1 MNFIK
6 PKHLLKYFF
15 IAALVV
21 LAFDMPMVAAFFAV
35 NFFLG
40 YLFNSL
46 FARLKMAAEL
56 SKFEKGDKSVLLKD
70 YPRLQEMFSIEIARK
85 SEEINQRQ
93 TALAQE
99 EFEKLTTTF
108 NEVNEKLDNYA
119 RELEAEIIK
128 RTNTIN
134 EQQMTI
140 AITSKMAALG
150 EMAGGI
156 AHEIN
161 NPLTIISANCIFLKR
176 TIEKGKFD
184 PEMTIKRLNE
194 IDKTIQRISKIIQG
208 LKTLSRDATNEE
220 FATVKIRDIMDDVI
234 GLCSER
240 LKNHGVRFEIN
251 LNDPVYNQIIEC
263 RQIQISQT
271 FINLFGNAFDA
282 VEKLDDRWIKL
293 ECRNLGKLI
302 EFKITDSGHGIP
314 VEIQEKIFQP
324 FFTTKGVGKGTGL
337 GLSISNSII
346 KNHEGHFSIDN
357 ESSNTCFVITLPTI
371 KKAA

>member
-1 MNFIK
+1 MSFIK
-6 PKHLLKYFF
+6 MKYLLKPFL
-15 IAALVV
+15 IVALVA
-21 LAFDMPMVAAFFAV
+21 LAIAMPMLAASLAV
-35 NFFLG
+35 FFFLG
-40 YLFNSL
+40 YLLNSL
-46 FARLKMAAEL
+46 FVHLKIAAEL
-56 SKFEKGDKSVLLKD
+56 SRFEKGDKSVQLKD
-70 YPRLQEMFSIEIARK
+70 YPRLQNMFFIEIARK

-99 EFEKLTTTF
+99 EFEKLTATF
-108 NEVNEKLDNYA
+108 NEVNEKLDNYT

-282 VEKLDDRWIKL
+282 VEKLDDRWIKF
-293 ECRNLGKLI
+293 ECRNMGNII
-302 EFKITDSGHGIP
+302 EFKIIDSGHGIP
-314 VEIQEKIFQP
+314 IEIQEKIFQP

-346 KNHEGHFSIDN
+346 QNHEGHFSIDN
-357 ESSNTCFVITLPTI
+357 ENSNTCFVITLPTI